1 MAIFVRC
8 LQSPCI
14 PYVYHPLVEF
24 ESSLRTWYR
33 TYLLGWHCLFAGHKH
48 TYEHTRTLKS
58 LVWLWP
64 SQFSDLFIGT
74 LIRCLFL
81 ILNCRSLEPPSQ
93 ICPFHLSILLIDHF
107 HRYWS
112 RTEQTSPHH
121 NKLINLIQSSNDDL
135 INSRPTKIN
144 KITKCYD
151 TMRLRLM

>member
-1 MAIFVRC
+1 MIDNIFVG
-8 LQSPCI
+8 
-14 PYVYHPLVEF
+14 V
-24 ESSLRTWYR
+24 T
-33 TYLLGWHCLFAGHKH
+33 LFVCWSHKH

-121 NKLINLIQSSNDDL
+121 NKLINLIQSSNDDH
-135 INSRPTKIN
+135 SRPTKIN

-151 TMRLRLM
+151 TIRYHATAAHCNPLISIDINLFLITI